1 MRLYRSGLSR
11 TGRTMKEI
19 DSTKYRYCD
28 ILNMFFIYKNEDCDA
43 EAIDKGFFNYTR
55 EEVFILNCLR
65 IFTEYGLYEDVDKS
79 LPISTIC
86 DYASIAA
93 ETVIDDY
100 DCDQY

>member
-1 MRLYRSGLSR
+1 M
-11 TGRTMKEI
+11 EN
-19 DSTKYRYCD
+19 DSTKYRCCD
-28 ILNMFFIYKNEDCDA
+28 ILNMVFLYKNEDCDA
-43 EAIDKGFFNYTR
+43 EAIDKGFFNYIR
-55 EEVFILNCLR
+55 EEVFSLNCLR

>member
-1 MRLYRSGLSR
+1 
-11 TGRTMKEI
+11 MKKI
-19 DSTKYRYCD
+19 DSTKYRCCD
-28 ILNMFFIYKNEDCDA
+28 ILNMVFLYKNEDYDA

-65 IFTEYGLYEDVDKS
+65 IFTEYGLYEDVDKN

-93 ETVIDDY
+93 EAVIDDY

>member
-1 MRLYRSGLSR
+1 M
-11 TGRTMKEI
+11 EN
-19 DSTKYRYCD
+19 DSTKYRCCD
-28 ILNMFFIYKNEDCDA
+28 ILNMVFLYKNEDYDA

>member
-1 MRLYRSGLSR
+1 MMLLLKAHRVWKTIRQNTDTVISL
-11 TGRTMKEI
+11 I
-19 DSTKYRYCD
+19 C
-28 ILNMFFIYKNEDCDA
+28 FFIYKNEDCDA

-65 IFTEYGLYEDVDKS
+65 IFTEYGLYEVVDKS